1 MGDSERSAAEREAAR
16 LERERR
22 RAARSGRGFT
32 EPAPQPEAVDWLE
45 PVADP
50 FPDPPPDPE
59 TDPVGHEPD
68 EHEPF
73 ADEERPLGTRRVAHG
88 ERVRRRTKAPAA
100 PRAAGPRRHVWVG
113 RVIAVLALLIVL
125 GALWFVDQLFQPFG
139 TSPHGQVTVVVP
151 HNAGARQIGDLLA
164 KDGVVPSGFF
174 FNLRATIAGDRGKLY
189 AGTYH
194 LKLDMTYSQVL
205 TILSTPP
212 PTVKT
217 SELTLIEGL
226 TRQKIAKLLS
236 SQGIGNDY
244 LALTRHSPLLDP
256 TAYGAPR
263 GTPSLE
269 GFLFP
274 DTYQLRDPITVAEL
288 VDDQLRTFKVEFA
301 KVDLSYA
308 RAHHLTPY
316 DVLIIASLVQGEAQ
330 TAHDFPLV
338 ASVIY
343 NRLRLGMLL
352 GIDATT
358 RYAVGNYTSPL
369 TESQLHSP
377 SPWNTRVHA
386 GLPPTPIDSPGLAAI
401 EAAAHPAQSNYLYY
415 VTKVCG
421 HGALSFASNAAQFD
435 AFVAAYNAERAKLH
449 GRSPTN
455 C

>member
-22 RAARSGRGFT
+22 RAGRIAPSWP
-32 EPAPQPEAVDWLE
+32 EPEPEPEPEPPTVLE
-45 PVADP
+45 EQA
-50 FPDPPPDPE
+50 E
-59 TDPVGHEPD
+59 
-68 EHEPF
+68 EPF
-73 ADEERPLGTRRVAHG
+73 HDEERPIGTRRASHAD
-88 ERVRRRTKAPAA
+88 RMRSRRPPPARAVRPQRADLRR
-100 PRAAGPRRHVWVG
+100 GHVWVG
-113 RVIAVLALLIVL
+113 RIIVLLALAAVVAV
-125 GALWFVDQLFQPFG
+125 GWFVTSLFQVFG
-139 TSPHGQVTVVVP
+139 TSPHGRVTVVVP
-151 HNAGARQIGDLLA
+151 HRAGARQIGDVLA

-174 FNLRATIAGDRGKLY
+174 FNLRATLAGDRGKLY

-194 LKLDMTYSQVL
+194 LKLDMSYSQVL
-205 TILSTPP
+205 KILTTSP
-212 PTVKT
+212 PTVKV

-226 TRQKIAKLLS
+226 TRTKIDKLLR
-236 SQGIGNDY
+236 SQHIPGSY
-244 LALTRHSPLLDP
+244 LAATRRSALLDP
-256 TAYGAPR
+256 AAYGAPR
-263 GTPSLE
+263 HTPSLE

-288 VDDQLRTFKVEFA
+288 VTAQLNTFKRELS
-301 KVDLSYA
+301 KVNFSYA
-308 RAHHLTPY
+308 TAHHLSRY

-352 GIDATT
+352 QIDATT
-358 RYAVGNYTSPL
+358 RYAVGNYTRPL
-369 TESQLHSP
+369 TESQLHST

-386 GLPPTPIDSPGLAAI
+386 GLPPTPIDNPGLAAI
-401 EAAAHPAQSNYLYY
+401 QAAAHPTPSHYLYY

-421 HGALSFASNAAQFD
+421 HGALAFASSGSQFD
-435 AFVAAYNAERAKLH
+435 ALVAAYYAERTKLH